1 MTFSASLMN
10 IKQRDYVTE
19 QLVNARR
26 ELWLDCV
33 YVCVR
38 ACVLNLLPQ
47 KHTGTRAWQHGKA
60 LHLHDR
66 NFQKTLNLREY
77 GVKDI

>member
-10 IKQRDYVTE
+10 IKQRDYVTG

-26 ELWLDCV
+26 ELCLDCV
-33 YVCVR
+33 CACV
-38 ACVLNLLPQ
+38 CVLNLLPQ
-47 KHTGTRAWQHGKA
+47 KHTGTREWQHGKA
-60 LHLHDR
+60 LHLHGR
-66 NFQKTLNLREY
+66 NFQETLNLREY